1 MKSKRIISVILIAAM
16 TIALLAVVKPMN
28 ASAAQTGYIT
38 AEALT
43 VRSEASKTSKSV
55 GYVHKGDTVTIQDS
69 SNGFYQITYKGKI
82 AYVSQKYVSSK
93 KTSSSSKSTSSTSK
107 STSKGQQIANYAT
120 KFVGNPYRWG
130 GTSLTR
136 GADCSG
142 FIKAV
147 YQKFGY
153 NLPHSSSALRSKGTG
168 VSSSNK
174 KAGDVV
180 CYSGHV
186 ALYIGNNKIVH
197 AANTRK
203 GIIISK
209 ISYMKV
215 VSIRRIVK

>member
-1 MKSKRIISVILIAAM
+1 MKSRKIVNVILAAAM
-16 TIALLAVVKPMN
+16 TITLLAVGKPMD

-38 AEALT
+38 ADALT
-43 VRSEASKTSKSV
+43 VRSQDSKTSKSV
-55 GYVHKGDTVTIQDS
+55 GYVHKGDSVTIKDS
-69 SNGFYQITYKGKI
+69 SNGFYQITYKGKT

-93 KTSSSSKSTSSTSK
+93 KVTASATKKTSS
-107 STSKGQQIANYAT
+107 SKGQQIANYAT

-197 AANTRK
+197 AANSRK
-203 GIIISK
+203 GIIISNV
-209 ISYMKV
+209 SYMKV
-215 VSIRRIVK
+215 VAIRRIVK

>member
-1 MKSKRIISVILIAAM
+1 MKSRKIVNVILAAAM
-16 TIALLAVVKPMN
+16 TITLLAVGKPMD

-38 AEALT
+38 ADALT
-43 VRSEASKTSKSV
+43 VRSQDSKTSKSV
-55 GYVHKGDTVTIQDS
+55 GYVHKGDSVTIKDS
-69 SNGFYQITYKGKI
+69 SNGFYQITYKGKT

-93 KTSSSSKSTSSTSK
+93 KVTASATKKTSS
-107 STSKGQQIANYAT
+107 SKGQQIANYAT

-203 GIIISK
+203 GIIISNV
-209 ISYMKV
+209 SYMKV
-215 VSIRRIVK
+215 VAIRRIVK

>member
-1 MKSKRIISVILIAAM
+1 MKSRKIVNVILAAAM
-16 TIALLAVVKPMN
+16 TITLLAVGKPMD
-28 ASAAQTGYIT
+28 ASAAQTGYVT
-38 AEALT
+38 ADALT
-43 VRSEASKTSKSV
+43 VRSQDSKTSKSV
-55 GYVHKGDTVTIQDS
+55 GYVHKGDSVTIKDS
-69 SNGFYQITYKGKI
+69 SNGFYQITYKGKT

-93 KTSSSSKSTSSTSK
+93 KVTASATKKTSSS
-107 STSKGQQIANYAT
+107 KGQKIANYAT

-197 AANTRK
+197 AANSRK
-203 GIIISK
+203 GIIISNV
-209 ISYMKV
+209 SYMKV
-215 VSIRRIVK
+215 VAIRRIVK

>member
-1 MKSKRIISVILIAAM
+1 MKSRKIVNVILAAAM
-16 TIALLAVVKPMN
+16 TITLLAVGKPMD
-28 ASAAQTGYIT
+28 ASAAQTGYVT
-38 AEALT
+38 ADALT
-43 VRSEASKTSKSV
+43 VRSQDSKTSKSV
-55 GYVHKGDTVTIQDS
+55 GYVHKGDSVTIKDS
-69 SNGFYQITYKGKI
+69 SNGFYQITYKGKT

-93 KTSSSSKSTSSTSK
+93 KVTASATKKTSS
-107 STSKGQQIANYAT
+107 SKGQQIANYAT

-203 GIIISK
+203 GIIISNV
-209 ISYMKV
+209 SYMKV
-215 VSIRRIVK
+215 VAIRRIVK

>member
-1 MKSKRIISVILIAAM
+1 MKSRKIVNVILAAAM
-16 TIALLAVVKPMN
+16 TITLLAVGKPMD

-38 AEALT
+38 ADALT
-43 VRSEASKTSKSV
+43 VRSQDSKTSKSL
-55 GYVHKGDTVTIQDS
+55 GYVHKGDSITIENS
-69 SNGFYQITYKGKI
+69 SNGFYQITYKGKK

-93 KTSSSSKSTSSTSK
+93 KTTATATKKSSSSS
-107 STSKGQQIANYAT
+107 SKGQQIANYAT

-209 ISYMKV
+209 VSYMKV
-215 VSIRRIVK
+215 VAIRRIVK

>member
-1 MKSKRIISVILIAAM
+1 MKSRKIVNVILAAAM
-16 TIALLAVVKPMN
+16 TITLLAVGKPMD
-28 ASAAQTGYIT
+28 ASAAQTGYVT
-38 AEALT
+38 ADALT
-43 VRSEASKTSKSV
+43 VRSQDSKTSKSV
-55 GYVHKGDTVTIQDS
+55 GYVHKGDSVTIKDS
-69 SNGFYQITYKGKI
+69 SNGFYQITYKGKT

-93 KTSSSSKSTSSTSK
+93 KVTASATKKTSS
-107 STSKGQQIANYAT
+107 SKGQQIANYAT

-203 GIIISK
+203 GIIISNV
-209 ISYMKV
+209 SYMKV

>member
-1 MKSKRIISVILIAAM
+1 MKSKRIKNVILVAAM
-16 TIALLAVVKPMN
+16 TITLLAVAKPMS

-38 AEALT
+38 ADSLT
-43 VRSEASKTSKSV
+43 VRSQDSKTSKSL
-55 GYVHKGDTVTIQDS
+55 GYVHKGDTVTIENS
-69 SNGFYQITYKGKI
+69 SNGFYQITYKGKT

-93 KTSSSSKSTSSTSK
+93 KTTASTKTSTNTSS
-107 STSKGQQIANYAT
+107 SKGQQIANYAT

-130 GTSLTR
+130 GTSLTK

-147 YQKFGY
+147 YKKFGY
-153 NLPHSSSALRSKGTG
+153 NLPHSSSGLRSKGTG
-168 VSSSNK
+168 VSYSNK

-197 AANTRK
+197 AANSKK
-203 GIIISK
+203 GIIISNV
-209 ISYMKV
+209 SYMKV
-215 VSIRRIVK
+215 VAIRRIVK

>member
-1 MKSKRIISVILIAAM
+1 MKSRKIVNVILAAAM
-16 TIALLAVVKPMN
+16 TITLLAVGKPMD
-28 ASAAQTGYIT
+28 ASAAQTGYVT
-38 AEALT
+38 ADALT
-43 VRSEASKTSKSV
+43 VRSQDSKTSKSV
-55 GYVHKGDTVTIQDS
+55 GYVHKGDSVTIKDS
-69 SNGFYQITYKGKI
+69 SNGFYQITYKGKT

-93 KTSSSSKSTSSTSK
+93 KVTASATKKTSS
-107 STSKGQQIANYAT
+107 SKGQQIANYAT

-197 AANTRK
+197 AANSRK
-203 GIIISK
+203 GIIISNV
-209 ISYMKV
+209 SYMKV
-215 VSIRRIVK
+215 VAIRRIVK